1 MRIETKNENILNY
14 IYIIIGST
22 ILAAGVNM
30 FLAKIRLVT
39 GGLSGLAIII
49 QYITE
54 KQYGTGIPLW
64 LTNIVV
70 NIPLLAIAI
79 KLKGRKFVGK
89 SVFAAAY
96 LSFALFYTSY
106 IPAPEVDVLLASIFG
121 GVFVGIGLG
130 FVLRASASTGGT
142 DLAANIIKVY
152 LKNVPIAKIIL
163 VIDST
168 IIIIGAF
175 VFGIEKAMY
184 ALISVY
190 IVSKVI
196 DSILEGINFSKA
208 VFIISDKSK
217 EIAEALLR
225 DLKRGVTGINGTG
238 MYTKGEK
245 QVLFVVVGK
254 NQLVPLQKMVKD
266 IDNKAFITI
275 ADVRE
280 VLGEGFTESTTN

>member
-1 MRIETKNENILNY
+1 MRRETKNENIFNY
-14 IYIIIGST
+14 VYIIIGAT

-30 FLAKIRLVT
+30 FFANLKLVT
-39 GGLSGLAIII
+39 GGVSGLAIVIEYLSI
-49 QYITE
+49 
-54 KQYGTGIPLW
+54 KNYGVDIPLW
-64 LTNIVV
+64 FTNMVV
-70 NIPLLAIAI
+70 NVTLLAIAI
-79 KLKGRKFVGK
+79 KLKGRAFVGK
-89 SVFAAAY
+89 SMFASAY
-96 LSFALFYTSY
+96 LSFALFYTSF
-106 IPAPEVDVLLASIFG
+106 IPVPKVDLLIASIFG

-168 IIIIGAF
+168 IILLGAF

-184 ALISVY
+184 ALISTY

-208 VFIISDKSK
+208 VFIISDYSN
-217 EIAEALLR
+217 EIAEVLMK
-225 DLKRGVTGINGTG
+225 DLNRGVTGIHAKG
-238 MYTKGEK
+238 MYSKGEK

-254 NQLVPLQKMVKD
+254 DEIVPLQKMVKE
-266 IDNKAFITI
+266 IDTKAFITI

-280 VLGEGFTESTTN
+280 VLGEGFTE

>member
-1 MRIETKNENILNY
+1 MISQSKRENISNY
-14 IYIIIGST
+14 IYIIIGTT

-30 FLAKIRLVT
+30 FFAKLKLVT

-54 KQYGTGIPLW
+54 KHYGRGIPLW
-64 LTNIVV
+64 LTNIAV
-70 NIPLLAIAI
+70 NIPLLALAI
-79 KLKGRKFVGK
+79 KLKGREFVGK

-96 LSFALFYTSY
+96 LSFALFYTSF
-106 IPAPEVDVLLASIFG
+106 IPAPEVDLLLASIFG

-152 LKNVPIAKIIL
+152 LVNVPIAKIIL

-175 VFGIEKAMY
+175 VFGVERAMY
-184 ALISVY
+184 ALISIY
-190 IVSKVI
+190 IVAKVI

-208 VFIISDKSK
+208 VFIISDHSK
-217 EIAEALLR
+217 EIAERLMS

-245 QVLFVVVGK
+245 QVLFVVIGK
-254 NQLVPLQKMVKD
+254 NQLVPLQKMVKE
-266 IDNKAFITI
+266 IDKRAFITI

-280 VLGEGFTESTTN
+280 VLGEGFTE

>member
-1 MRIETKNENILNY
+1 MRRETKNENILNY
-14 IYIIIGST
+14 MYIMIGAT
-22 ILAAGVNM
+22 ILAAGINM
-30 FLAKIRLVT
+30 FFASLKLVT
-39 GGLSGLAIII
+39 GGVSGLAIVIEYLSI
-49 QYITE
+49 
-54 KQYGTGIPLW
+54 KNYGVDIPLW
-64 LTNIVV
+64 FTNIVV

-79 KLKGRKFVGK
+79 KLKGRAFVGK
-89 SVFAAAY
+89 SMFAAAY
-96 LSFALFYTSY
+96 LSFALFYTSF
-106 IPAPEVDVLLASIFG
+106 IPVPKVDLLIASIFG

-168 IIIIGAF
+168 IILLGAF

-184 ALISVY
+184 ALISTY

-208 VFIISDKSK
+208 VFIISDYSN
-217 EIAEALLR
+217 EIAEILMK
-225 DLKRGVTGINGTG
+225 DLNRGVTGIHAKG
-238 MYTKGEK
+238 MYSKGEK

-254 NQLVPLQKMVKD
+254 DEIVPLQKMVKE
-266 IDNKAFITI
+266 IDTKAFITI

-280 VLGEGFTESTTN
+280 VLGEGFTE